1 MKAIIT
7 AITVFIIGLMPM
19 QLSAADFLF
28 QVPVILDKIPKGI
41 PQAKVVCEVFS
52 YRDSQTPIATGYTIK
67 AINLRDG
74 NLHEE
79 VDVSVN
85 FLSQYRHLHPHQ
97 YHCKL
102 FLLTPW
108 AIPTWQKPGSDSD
121 ITALNPRAN
130 SQPVVEVSGL
140 IR

>member
-1 MKAIIT
+1 MKAII
-7 AITVFIIGLMPM
+7 AITAVLISSMPV

-52 YRDSQTPIATGYTIK
+52 YRDSQTPIASGYTIK
-67 AINLRDG
+67 PINLRDG

-79 VDVSVN
+79 VDISVN
-85 FLSQYRHLHPHQ
+85 FLNQYRHLHPHQ
-97 YHCKL
+97 YHCRL
-102 FLLTPW
+102 LLLTPW
-108 AIPTWQKPGSDSD
+108 AMPSWQQPGSDSA
-121 ITALNPRAN
+121 IAALKPRQN